1 MIDNYK
7 VDRSKDFDVC
17 KTEWNGGEQI
27 DIDEDI
33 EDDIEDDID
42 NDIEDDIDNDIE
54 DDIDNDI
61 ENKETAPADTV
72 TLDAPEDVEEE
83 EESSFNSDEMD
94 M

>member
-33 EDDIEDDID
+33 EEDID
-42 NDIEDDIDNDIE
+42 NDIEE
-54 DDIDNDI
+54 DV

>member
-33 EDDIEDDID
+33 DEDIEEDIDNDID
-42 NDIEDDIDNDIE
+42 NDIEE
-54 DDIDNDI
+54 DV
-61 ENKETAPADTV
+61 ENKETAPADNV